1 MLVIFR
7 MNAFI
12 YVLRCAIRGFG
23 NLCLPNLQATNI
35 NPSINFRMNVFIPR
49 LYEYVPRLAN
59 WGVQY
64 WVTHFLRW
72 HMFVTSLSSQT
83 I

>member
-1 MLVIFR
+1 MNILTSFLKIVHYVFVNYLQKINRMLVNHLIFR

-35 NPSINFRMNVFIPR
+35 NPSINFRMNVFI
-49 LYEYVPRLAN
+49 
-59 WGVQY
+59 
-64 WVTHFLRW
+64 TK
-72 HMFVTSLSSQT
+72 T

>member
-1 MLVIFR
+1 

-35 NPSINFRMNVFIPR
+35 NPSINFRMNVFI
-49 LYEYVPRLAN
+49 
-59 WGVQY
+59 
-64 WVTHFLRW
+64 TK
-72 HMFVTSLSSQT
+72 T